1 MDVLETIEQG
11 GSDGPEVD
19 ADGVTDEPTVD
30 GRSLRRQRNRDA
42 VVEAAFELIRER
54 RTTPTIDE
62 VAERSGLS
70 ARSVFRYFDDT
81 DDLISAVIRRQRRHL
96 APLWEPRVDPSG
108 SLDLR
113 IERFVA
119 ARVALVEAQ
128 GGVAWVARVRAT
140 DQPLIRTELNRV
152 RAGVRRQVADLFA
165 PELAALGPDGPAVLA
180 AIDTLTSWEADDL
193 LRRGHDADSADV
205 ADMMATSIRRLL
217 APAAVASP
225 PAPVTDAEPTGGPVG
240 GPVGGPDPAAT
251 ESGAATVDDDAPDP
265 LAVEPTSGGAT
276 PAGPAPVLD
285 LRADR

>member
-1 MDVLETIEQG
+1 MDVLESIGQAEAEQVE
-11 GSDGPEVD
+11 DGAPGD
-19 ADGVTDEPTVD
+19 ADEPTID

-108 SLDLR
+108 PLEVR

-165 PELAALGPDGPAVLA
+165 PELAALGGDGPAVLA

-193 LRRGHDADSADV
+193 LRRGHDADQADV
-205 ADMMATSIRRLL
+205 ADMMATSIRLLL
-217 APAAVASP
+217 APAAAGATAVLATNGGGAGHRP
-225 PAPVTDAEPTGGPVG
+225 PIDDGPTADQSLSDAGSV
-240 GPVGGPDPAAT
+240 DPA
-251 ESGAATVDDDAPDP
+251 GAV
-265 LAVEPTSGGAT
+265 
-276 PAGPAPVLD
+276 D
-285 LRADR
+285 LRDDR